1 MPENDLTFLVVAAVL
16 FGPVLV
22 ATLLGKGGADE

>member
-1 MPENDLTFLVVAAVL
+1 MPEYDLTFVVVVAVL
-16 FGPVLV
+16 CGPVLV